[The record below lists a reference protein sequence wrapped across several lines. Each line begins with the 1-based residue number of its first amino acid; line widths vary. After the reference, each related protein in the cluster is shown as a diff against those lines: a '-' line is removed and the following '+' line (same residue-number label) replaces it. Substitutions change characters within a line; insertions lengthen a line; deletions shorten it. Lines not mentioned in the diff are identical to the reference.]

1 MMWETTLV
9 MPLELEVH
17 QLLQLA
23 FEVIYTYYVCGFDIL
38 PISAPPSLTTLPP
51 SSITVTWGKTFTL
64 NCSANGSDLVRAWFH
79 NGIWISS
86 GSSITIEN
94 AGLSATGAYQ
104 CFVSNLAGNVSTAT
118 FVQVQ
123 SKSLQAT

>member
-1 MMWETTLV
+1 
-9 MPLELEVH
+9 MPLELETH

-23 FEVIYTYYVCGFDIL
+23 FEVTYYNTYYVCGFDNL
-38 PISAPPSLTTLPP
+38 PLSAPPSLTTLPP
-51 SSITVTWGKTFTL
+51 PSPLNITWGDTFTL
-64 NCSANGSDLVRAWFH
+64 NCSANGSDLVWAWFH

-86 GSSITIEN
+86 GSSITTEN